1 MKTNQKT
8 VETDDEKLDQL
19 SHQIQLLI
27 SCGNYTDG
35 EKLVC
40 EALMNYP
47 HAAQPHNLFGILLE
61 NAGEHAAA
69 MKHFRAAWALD
80 PTFLPARYNM
90 NQYADITL
98 KKHRDAYFAEDC
110 DIPDDK
116 TLYKLEYDENGI
128 GHVISRVKNAIFTSR
143 R

>member
-1 MKTNQKT
+1 MKTKQKT
-8 VETDDEKLDQL
+8 ACPDEERLDQL
-19 SHQIQLLI
+19 GHKIQSLI
-27 SCGNYTDG
+27 TCGNYI
-35 EKLVC
+35 ESEQLIR
-40 EALMNYP
+40 EALMKYP
-47 HAAQPHNLFGILLE
+47 HAAEPQNLFGILLE
-61 NAGEHAAA
+61 NTGDHPAA

-90 NQYADITL
+90 NQYADLTL

-110 DIPDDK
+110 DNHDDK

-128 GHVISRVKNAIFTSR
+128 GHVISRVKNAVFTSR